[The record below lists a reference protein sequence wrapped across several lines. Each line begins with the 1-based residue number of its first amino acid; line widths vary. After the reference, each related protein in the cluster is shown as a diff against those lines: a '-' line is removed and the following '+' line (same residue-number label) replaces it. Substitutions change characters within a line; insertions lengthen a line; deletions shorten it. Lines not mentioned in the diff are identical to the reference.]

1 MKLSILTATYNRA
14 NMLQKLY
21 ESIKKNLN
29 SGLDCEWIIID
40 DGSIDNTA
48 GLIRTFQ
55 NEKIVDIKYKFQEN
69 SGKMVAINEASKLA
83 SGELMVDCDS
93 DDYFADDAFQI
104 IKENVGKLLDDDS
117 LYGMIFFK
125 ADEKGN
131 ISGDKFK
138 TENEPTTMF
147 NLYFKEDIKGEKII
161 VFKSEIRKNFEHQI
175 ENGEKFITEARMYH
189 KMDERYKVICI
200 NKILEYGKY
209 EEDGYT
215 KNIAKMFK
223 KYPYGY
229 YEYFKE
235 ILEKDMRGVLFKK
248 RLYVIK
254 HYILFGVLS
263 HHKFNI
269 KSINDDTYFIF
280 TDFGC
285 ETIRLITCTSL
296 NPGPYRLVIIGEKL
310 E

>member
-14 NMLQKLY
+14 KMLPKLY
-21 ESIKKNLN
+21 ESIKKNID
-29 SGLDCEWIIID
+29 SDLDCEWIVID
-40 DGSIDNTA
+40 DGSKDNTA
-48 GLIRTFQ
+48 ELIKIFQ
-55 NEKIVDIKYKFQEN
+55 EENVVDIKYKFEEN
-69 SGKMVAINEASKLA
+69 AGKMAAINEAVELA

-104 IKENVGKLLDDDS
+104 IRENTNEILNDNS

-125 ADEKGN
+125 ADKEGN

-138 TENEPTTMF
+138 TEYEPTTMF
-147 NLYFKEDIKGEKII
+147 DLYFKEDIKGEKII
-161 VFKSEIRKNFEHQI
+161 VFNSKIRKNFKHQI

-189 KMDERYKVICI
+189 KMDDQYKVICI
-200 NKILEYGKY
+200 NKIIEYGKY

-215 KNIAKMFK
+215 KNISKMFK

-235 ILEKDMRGVLFKK
+235 ILEKDMRGVLFNK

-263 HHKFNI
+263 HHRFNI
-269 KSINDDTYFIF
+269 KRIK
-280 TDFGC
+280 DFSNK
-285 ETIRLITCTSL
+285 ILYVIL
-296 NPGPYRLVIIGEKL
+296 YVPGFLKSKMF
-310 E
+310 